1 MSWRRSFIPVGKY
14 LISSMA
20 PGFTC
25 CFGDEDGGDGED
37 EEDDVEKHF
46 NFLAAEKVTL
56 QQEEL

>member
-25 CFGDEDGGDGED
+25 CFGDDDGDKD
-37 EEDDVEKHF
+37 DDVEKHCNF
-46 NFLAAEKVTL
+46 FLAAEEVTL
-56 QQEEL
+56 QQQQEL

>member
-1 MSWRRSFIPVGKY
+1 
-14 LISSMA
+14 MA

-25 CFGDEDGGDGED
+25 CFGDEDGGDGEED
-37 EEDDVEKHF
+37 DDVEKHF